1 MEVSLA
7 ELGETA
13 LLGDG
18 ACAQAVKPSAMNKAE
33 SRWTDI
39 GGVLLRMPEAEYK
52 PNRQTSAD
60 TRRDV
65 QLQHP
70 CARKNADSEDVTRQ
84 VRIGGQL
91 AQLGYKPIST
101 EGYESANW
109 ILMDYGDFV
118 IHIFSE
124 DSRSFYD
131 LERLWGMAP
140 SIPIPAE
147 VATAN

>member
-1 MEVSLA
+1 LSNTLA
-7 ELGETA
+7 TLSPELLA
-13 LLGDG
+13 
-18 ACAQAVKPSAMNKAE
+18 ACRAAE
-33 SRWTDI
+33 SKKALNLKVLDIEEISGFTDYFFI
-39 GGVLLRMPEAEYK
+39 CSGTNP
-52 PNRQTSAD
+52 RQNHAISD
-60 TRRDV
+60 
-65 QLQHP
+65 
-70 CARKNADSEDVTRQ
+70 E
-84 VRIGGQL
+84 IGGQL

-124 DSRSFYD
+124 ESRSFYD

-147 VATAN
+147 VSTAV

>member
-1 MEVSLA
+1 MSNTLA
-7 ELGETA
+7 TLSPELLA
-13 LLGDG
+13 
-18 ACAQAVKPSAMNKAE
+18 ACRAAE
-33 SRWTDI
+33 SKKALNLKVLDIEEISGFTDYFLI
-39 GGVLLRMPEAEYK
+39 CSGTNP
-52 PNRQTSAD
+52 RQNHAISD
-60 TRRDV
+60 
-65 QLQHP
+65 
-70 CARKNADSEDVTRQ
+70 E
-84 VRIGGQL
+84 IGGQL

-124 DSRSFYD
+124 ESRGFYD

>member
-1 MEVSLA
+1 MSNTLA
-7 ELGETA
+7 TLSPELLA
-13 LLGDG
+13 
-18 ACAQAVKPSAMNKAE
+18 ACRAAE
-33 SRWTDI
+33 SKKALNLKVLDIEEISGFTDYFLI
-39 GGVLLRMPEAEYK
+39 CSGTNP
-52 PNRQTSAD
+52 RQNHAISD
-60 TRRDV
+60 
-65 QLQHP
+65 
-70 CARKNADSEDVTRQ
+70 E
-84 VRIGGQL
+84 IGGQL

-124 DSRSFYD
+124 ESRGFYD

-147 VATAN
+147 VAKAN

>member
-1 MEVSLA
+1 LSNTLA
-7 ELGETA
+7 TLSPELLA
-13 LLGDG
+13 
-18 ACAQAVKPSAMNKAE
+18 ACRAAE
-33 SRWTDI
+33 SKKALNLKVLDIEEISGFTDYFLI
-39 GGVLLRMPEAEYK
+39 CSGTNP
-52 PNRQTSAD
+52 RQNHAISD
-60 TRRDV
+60 
-65 QLQHP
+65 
-70 CARKNADSEDVTRQ
+70 E
-84 VRIGGQL
+84 IGGQL

-124 DSRSFYD
+124 ESRGFYD

-147 VATAN
+147 VATAV

>member
-1 MEVSLA
+1 LSNTLA
-7 ELGETA
+7 TLSPELLA
-13 LLGDG
+13 
-18 ACAQAVKPSAMNKAE
+18 ACRAAE
-33 SRWTDI
+33 SKKALNLKVLDIEEISGFTDYFFI
-39 GGVLLRMPEAEYK
+39 CSGTNP
-52 PNRQTSAD
+52 RQNHAISD
-60 TRRDV
+60 
-65 QLQHP
+65 
-70 CARKNADSEDVTRQ
+70 E
-84 VRIGGQL
+84 IGGQL

-124 DSRSFYD
+124 ESRSFYD

-147 VATAN
+147 VSPAV

>member
-1 MEVSLA
+1 MSNTLA
-7 ELGETA
+7 TLSPELLA
-13 LLGDG
+13 
-18 ACAQAVKPSAMNKAE
+18 ACRAAE
-33 SRWTDI
+33 SKKALNLKVLDIEEISGFTDYFFI
-39 GGVLLRMPEAEYK
+39 CSGTNP
-52 PNRQTSAD
+52 RQNHAISD
-60 TRRDV
+60 
-65 QLQHP
+65 
-70 CARKNADSEDVTRQ
+70 E
-84 VRIGGQL
+84 IGGQL

-124 DSRSFYD
+124 ESRSFYD

-147 VATAN
+147 VSPAV

>member
-1 MEVSLA
+1 MSNTLA
-7 ELGETA
+7 TLSPELLA
-13 LLGDG
+13 
-18 ACAQAVKPSAMNKAE
+18 ACRAAE
-33 SRWTDI
+33 SKKALNLKVLDIEEISGFTDYFFI
-39 GGVLLRMPEAEYK
+39 CSGTNP
-52 PNRQTSAD
+52 RQNHAISD
-60 TRRDV
+60 
-65 QLQHP
+65 
-70 CARKNADSEDVTRQ
+70 E
-84 VRIGGQL
+84 IGGQL

-124 DSRSFYD
+124 ESRSFYD

-147 VATAN
+147 VSTAV